1 MDAEIIS
8 VGTEIVLGQIV
19 NTNAAYLANRLTQLD
34 LPATY
39 QTTVDDQS
47 QRLERVINHALTR
60 AQLVFVCGGLGP
72 TADDVTMPTV
82 AKALGKELW
91 TDEEHW
97 KWIQKTFEQRQIKME
112 PENIRQAQ
120 YPRGGE
126 PLANPVGLALGCW
139 YETKGKVVVV
149 LPGPPAEFKAMVE
162 KSLIPKLQQYFQ
174 TGKQITSRTLNF
186 LGRPESQLMD
196 EIEDATNDIPGI
208 SITSYVQPTA
218 IQVRLT
224 VRDLP
229 VIEAEEKIDQAQKAI
244 LAVEE
249 PFFFGVGDD
258 LTLAKVVVEQLKNRG
273 WKLTAAESLTGGMFQ
288 STICSVPGAST
299 VFNGGFVTYAA
310 SAKEKLLGIPH
321 DTIDQYGV
329 VSSETAAAMAEGCQ
343 RKLNVE
349 VGIGFTGVAGPDMLE
364 GQPAGTVWIGLAM
377 KGRPTKTVQLHLAS
391 YVGRQAIRT
400 LSVQYGLQLIYRELK
415 K

>member
-1 MDAEIIS
+1 M
-8 VGTEIVLGQIV
+8 
-19 NTNAAYLANRLTQLD
+19 
-34 LPATY
+34 
-39 QTTVDDQS
+39 
-47 QRLERVINHALTR
+47 TR

-72 TADDVTMPTV
+72 TADDITMPTV
-82 AKALGKELW
+82 AKTLGKELQ

-120 YPRGGE
+120 YPQGGE
-126 PLANPVGLALGCW
+126 PLANHVGLALGCW

-162 KSLIPKLQQYFQ
+162 KSLVPKLQQYFQ
-174 TGKQITSRTLNF
+174 TRKQITSRTLNF

-196 EIEDATNDIPGI
+196 EIEGATNDIPGI

-273 WKLTAAESLTGGMFQ
+273 WKLTAAERLTGGMFQ

-329 VSSETAAAMAEGCQ
+329 VSSETAAAMAEGCR

-377 KGRPTKTVQLHLAS
+377 KGRPTKTIQLHLAY

>member
-1 MDAEIIS
+1 
-8 VGTEIVLGQIV
+8 
-19 NTNAAYLANRLTQLD
+19 
-34 LPATY
+34 
-39 QTTVDDQS
+39 
-47 QRLERVINHALTR
+47 
-60 AQLVFVCGGLGP
+60 
-72 TADDVTMPTV
+72 
-82 AKALGKELW
+82 
-91 TDEEHW
+91 
-97 KWIQKTFEQRQIKME
+97 
-112 PENIRQAQ
+112 
-120 YPRGGE
+120 
-126 PLANPVGLALGCW
+126 
-139 YETKGKVVVV
+139 
-149 LPGPPAEFKAMVE
+149 
-162 KSLIPKLQQYFQ
+162 
-174 TGKQITSRTLNF
+174 
-186 LGRPESQLMD
+186 MD
-196 EIEDATNDIPGI
+196 EIEDATNDISGI

-321 DTIDQYGV
+321 NTIDQYGV
-329 VSSETAAAMAEGCQ
+329 VSSETAAAMAEGCR

-400 LSVQYGLQLIYRELK
+400 LSVQYGLQLMYRELK

>member
-1 MDAEIIS
+1 M
-8 VGTEIVLGQIV
+8 
-19 NTNAAYLANRLTQLD
+19 
-34 LPATY
+34 
-39 QTTVDDQS
+39 
-47 QRLERVINHALTR
+47 TR

-72 TADDVTMPTV
+72 TADDITMPTV
-82 AKALGKELW
+82 AKTLGKELQ

-139 YETKGKVVVV
+139 YGTKGKVVVV

-162 KSLIPKLQQYFQ
+162 KSLVPKLQQYFQ
-174 TGKQITSRTLNF
+174 TRKQITSRALNF
-186 LGRPESQLMD
+186 LGQPESQLMD

-391 YVGRQAIRT
+391 YVGRQSIRT

>member
-19 NTNAAYLANRLTQLD
+19 NTNAAYLAKRLTQLD

-82 AKALGKELW
+82 AKVLGKELW

-112 PENIRQAQ
+112 PENVRQAQ

-258 LTLAKVVVEQLKNRG
+258 LTLAKVIVEQLKNRE

-310 SAKEKLLGIPH
+310 STREKL
-321 DTIDQYGV
+321 
-329 VSSETAAAMAEGCQ
+329 
-343 RKLNVE
+343 
-349 VGIGFTGVAGPDMLE
+349 
-364 GQPAGTVWIGLAM
+364 
-377 KGRPTKTVQLHLAS
+377 
-391 YVGRQAIRT
+391 
-400 LSVQYGLQLIYRELK
+400 
-415 K
+415 

>member
-72 TADDVTMPTV
+72 TADDITMPTV
-82 AKALGKELW
+82 AKTLGKELQ

-139 YETKGKVVVV
+139 YGTKGKVVVV

-162 KSLIPKLQQYFQ
+162 KSLVPKLQQYFQ
-174 TGKQITSRTLNF
+174 TRKQITSRALNF
-186 LGRPESQLMD
+186 LGQPESQLMD

-218 IQVRLT
+218 IQVR
-224 VRDLP
+224 
-229 VIEAEEKIDQAQKAI
+229 Q
-244 LAVEE
+244 
-249 PFFFGVGDD
+249 
-258 LTLAKVVVEQLKNRG
+258 
-273 WKLTAAESLTGGMFQ
+273 
-288 STICSVPGAST
+288 
-299 VFNGGFVTYAA
+299 
-310 SAKEKLLGIPH
+310 
-321 DTIDQYGV
+321 
-329 VSSETAAAMAEGCQ
+329 
-343 RKLNVE
+343 
-349 VGIGFTGVAGPDMLE
+349 IGRAHV
-364 GQPAGTVWIGLAM
+364 
-377 KGRPTKTVQLHLAS
+377 
-391 YVGRQAIRT
+391 
-400 LSVQYGLQLIYRELK
+400 
-415 K
+415 